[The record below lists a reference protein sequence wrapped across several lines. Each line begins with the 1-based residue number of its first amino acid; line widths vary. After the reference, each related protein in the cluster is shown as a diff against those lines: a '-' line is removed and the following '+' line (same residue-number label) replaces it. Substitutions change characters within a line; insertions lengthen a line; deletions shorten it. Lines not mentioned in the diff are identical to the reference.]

1 MWKRGDLPF
10 KSVEM
15 GRQKETA
22 VIQQNGSRQ
31 IALNESRK
39 IMGEA
44 VGCFRKCVRSGVSF
58 QETQFWGPLFVP
70 AHRTVGAE

>member
-39 IMGEA
+39 IMGEEKKQIMY
-44 VGCFRKCVRSGVSF
+44 VHVYIYIFKGIYLR
-58 QETQFWGPLFVP
+58 E
-70 AHRTVGAE
+70 